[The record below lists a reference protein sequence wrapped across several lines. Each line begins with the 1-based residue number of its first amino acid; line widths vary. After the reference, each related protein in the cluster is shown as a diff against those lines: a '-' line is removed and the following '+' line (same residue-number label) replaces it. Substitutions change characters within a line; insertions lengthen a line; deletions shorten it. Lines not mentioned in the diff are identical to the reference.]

1 MATGN
6 INILK
11 HELQLVFLDEEGKES
26 TVRISVPK
34 TDVTLSAAKA
44 VGDMVLAKHLMT
56 SAKGKLLTGFKGAYM
71 VENTS
76 APIID

>member
-6 INILK
+6 ANILK
-11 HELQLVFLDEEGKES
+11 HELQLVFLDDDSKET

-34 TDVTLSAAKA
+34 AEVTLGA
-44 VGDMVLAKHLMT
+44 VKTVADMVLAKHLMT
-56 SAKGKLLTGFKGAYM
+56 SAKGKVLTAFKGAYM

-76 APIID
+76 APIVE